1 VFESLLGLFVVFI
14 IVAAVLAYFEVID
27 LFELLGAVVKLIAA
41 LLFAIGAFFVWLV
54 KRSRQEGKS

>member
-1 VFESLLGLFVVFI
+1 MFESLFGLLVVIVI
-14 IVAAVLAYFEVID
+14 IAAVLAYFEVID

-41 LLFAIGAFFVWLV
+41 LLFAVGAFFVWLV

>member
-1 VFESLLGLFVVFI
+1 MLESLFGLLVVII

-41 LLFAIGAFFVWLV
+41 LVFAVGAFFVWLV

>member
-1 VFESLLGLFVVFI
+1 MLESLFGLLIVIV

-41 LLFAIGAFFVWLV
+41 LVFAVGAFFVWLV